1 MVANTCVLT
10 SFVNQYHYLCSAGYH
25 ATLKFSNTEDGK
37 TQDTFDVNLGFL
49 PPPTMF
55 PPPQVPNPY
64 GYEMSKPKNRR
75 KKTPSQLNRDRK
87 RVESFRAKK
96 VAKTDVILPFSG
108 KLLPVKEGATLAES
122 LVDEHGDISDVLGV
136 STPPE
141 INSTL
146 PSIPAA
152 PLKNSLSLKQ
162 LTPDVSTARKE
173 LFSTSSPSSIQDAD
187 ASGTKGVQAKSFG
200 MLFQYE
206 KKEQRLMS
214 KLFDVF

>member
-1 MVANTCVLT
+1 M
-10 SFVNQYHYLCSAGYH
+10 
-25 ATLKFSNTEDGK
+25 
-37 TQDTFDVNLGFL
+37 
-49 PPPTMF
+49 
-55 PPPQVPNPY
+55 
-64 GYEMSKPKNRR
+64 
-75 KKTPSQLNRDRK
+75 
-87 RVESFRAKK
+87 
-96 VAKTDVILPFSG
+96 ILPFSG
-108 KLLPVKEGATLAES
+108 KLLPVKEGATLAEA

-162 LTPDVSTARKE
+162 LSPDVSTARKE

-187 ASGTKGVQAKSFG
+187 ASGTEGAQAKSVG